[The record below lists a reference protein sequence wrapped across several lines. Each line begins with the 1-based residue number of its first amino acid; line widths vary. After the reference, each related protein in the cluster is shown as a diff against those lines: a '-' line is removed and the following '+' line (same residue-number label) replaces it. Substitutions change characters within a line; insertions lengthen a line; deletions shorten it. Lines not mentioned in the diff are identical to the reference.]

1 MTNRSTTE
9 VRLCKK
15 QFCLEGP
22 ESYCFALE
30 AKMGPNHWQAIDEV
44 YPQIELASLYL
55 SSDEAKSAKNR
66 LKGLLLGPYRNQL
79 KKRPIRI
86 QKISKILPVEKLREK
101 QH

>member
-1 MTNRSTTE
+1 MTNLSTTKARQGE
-9 VRLCKK
+9 K
-15 QFCLEGP
+15 QFSFEGS
-22 ESYCFALE
+22 ESHCFALE
-30 AKMGPNHWQAIDEV
+30 AKTGPNHWQAIDEV

-55 SSDEAKSAKNR
+55 SWDKAKSAKNR

-86 QKISKILPVEKLREK
+86 QKISKTLPVEKLREK